1 MFHLI
6 IGFIYFV
13 RLWSSW
19 RVGGVPLGRRPSTL
33 GYFALYPWVVAGVS
47 LGTSCLLLACLLLVL
62 CLPGRGTPCL
72 YGEVAFP
79 RVAAWSLY
87 RVGSLLGPPR
97 YGLLWWGRSFIH
109 RPKVNLPARRICP
122 RRDVWLFVRV
132 SFVCLGACKVSAPW
146 RVLSCYRMTLWLRL
160 AQERMLMVT
169 ARLFTSSSQLVVT
182 SGMVGEP
189 SSRAPVTVMSYQL
202 LRTMP

>member
-19 RVGGVPLGRRPSTL
+19 RVGGVPLGSLPLTL
-33 GYFALYPWVVAGVS
+33 GYFALYPWIVVGVS

-79 RVAAWSLY
+79 RVAAWLLY

-109 RPKVNLPARRICP
+109 RPKENLPARRICP
-122 RRDVWLFVRV
+122 HRDVWI
-132 SFVCLGACKVSAPW
+132 CLYAYLCKTAD
-146 RVLSCYRMTLWLRL
+146 YKITLWLRL

-169 ARLFTSSSQLVVT
+169 ARLRTSSS
-182 SGMVGEP
+182 
-189 SSRAPVTVMSYQL
+189 
-202 LRTMP
+202 